1 VSPAEVGGSGMI
13 DYVNMAMMDSD
24 TRNMLIMIELLVMEM
39 GEAAKK
45 AAEHPQLSK
54 QFLRDM
60 VEFNEKLKSYNTKE
74 NNNG

>member
-1 VSPAEVGGSGMI
+1 MI
-13 DYVNMAMMDSD
+13 DYVDMAMLDSD

-45 AAEHPQLSK
+45 AVEYPQLSK

-74 NNNG
+74 NING